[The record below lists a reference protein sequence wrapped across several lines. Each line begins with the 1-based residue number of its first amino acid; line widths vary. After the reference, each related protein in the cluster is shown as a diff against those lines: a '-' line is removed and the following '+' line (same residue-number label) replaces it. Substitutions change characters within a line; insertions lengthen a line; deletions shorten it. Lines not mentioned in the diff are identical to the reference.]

1 MKTIV
6 AVLLI
11 LHGLITVAI
20 AAGSFNRT
28 APGVPNPASLSW
40 WPVPMGRSWLLSMM
54 GERASGLIAPVIGVI
69 WLLGGVAIVAAG
81 MGRGLH
87 RSCGLLAPPRRP
99 RCSAL
104 AYRST
109 PLRPPVLRGRDRRRS
124 GDPRRASLGQVAVR
138 QSVGLEPSAI
148 ANTRIEQAPHPLGYH
163 GRQRA
168 LLMRTTFDGW
178 GCLSDSGIGW

>member
-20 AAGSFNRT
+20 AGGSFNRT

-81 MGRGLH
+81 MGLLGFIVPVAYWR
-87 RSCGLLAPPRRP
+87 LLAGLGA
-99 RCSAL
+99 AL
-104 AYRST
+104 
-109 PLRPPVLRGRDRRRS
+109 
-124 GDPRRASLGQVAVR
+124 SL
-138 QSVGLEPSAI
+138 I
-148 ANTRIEQAPHPLGYH
+148 A
-163 GRQRA
+163 A
-168 LLMRTTFDGW
+168 LLYAHPYYAV
-178 GCLSDSGIGW
+178 GIVADLAILVVLLWAKWPSVRVLGS